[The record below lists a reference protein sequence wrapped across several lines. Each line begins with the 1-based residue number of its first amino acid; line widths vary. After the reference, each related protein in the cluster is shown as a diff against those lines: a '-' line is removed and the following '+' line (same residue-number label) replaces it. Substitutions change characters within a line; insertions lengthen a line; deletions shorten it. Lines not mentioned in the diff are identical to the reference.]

1 MKYSSL
7 QSDIVSVDKDLSV
20 TFEFAVMNYSRLV
33 FFLLDIVYFFQS
45 LLNLA
50 LEFIV
55 INYPLEVVL
64 LPFYF
69 SEIFSSYTFVL
80 MKLMFIL
87 SIPDPVCIIFS
98 ILFSE
103 VLFEH
108 QLRMPKFDNF

>member
-1 MKYSSL
+1 MIPL
-7 QSDIVSVDKDLSV
+7 Q
-20 TFEFAVMNYSRLV
+20 FFF

-55 INYPLEVVL
+55 INFPLEVVL

-87 SIPDPVCIIFS
+87 SIPDPYLACIIFS

-108 QLRMPKFDNF
+108 QLRMPKFDNFLND